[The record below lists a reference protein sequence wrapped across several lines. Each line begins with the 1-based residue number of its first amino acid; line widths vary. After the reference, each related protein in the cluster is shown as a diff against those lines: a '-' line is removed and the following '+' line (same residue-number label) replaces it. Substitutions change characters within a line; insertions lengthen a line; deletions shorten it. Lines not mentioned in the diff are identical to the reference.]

1 MKINCSVVV
10 AGIVQNCG
18 VRLQTNIHLAQ
29 NFISGFETGK
39 IIIYENNSTD
49 RTTRAILEQYTAH
62 PDFII
67 RSEDTPELTKET
79 SKAWAYTEVTG
90 SDHPCRIEKIA
101 NARNRLLDMIQE
113 YGVPDYLV
121 LVDMDSL
128 GWSVV
133 QAVSAIAETRREQ
146 ATAAIAPE
154 QTRRETR
161 MEAEE
166 WDVLYANGVTSN
178 GSAYY
183 DLYAL
188 RMEPDYALGPEVIG
202 DTFWSGLKYFKI
214 TTSTQCLLRVSS
226 AFGGLGIYKK
236 PVIHEMLKIRYD
248 CSVTP
253 AVVRYYTSRKDSFDM
268 GQKCDKFPNG
278 FLDSSSGI
286 FFKANSGYDAPVV
299 CEHVSMNLALAEK
312 FRLFIHPKITYVHS
326 G

>member
-49 RTTRAILEQYTAH
+49 GTTRAILEQYKAH

-67 RSEDTPELTKET
+67 RSEDTPELTRET

-133 QAVSAIAETRREQ
+133 QAVSAIAETRRQQ
-146 ATAAIAPE
+146 ATAAIAAGHGN
-154 QTRRETR
+154 Q
-161 MEAEE
+161 AEE

-202 DTFWSGLKYFKI
+202 DIFWSGLKYFKI
-214 TTSTQCLLRVSS
+214 STSTQCLLRVSS

-236 PVIHEMLKIRYD
+236 PVIHEMFKIRYD
-248 CSVTP
+248 CCITP
-253 AVVRYYTSRKDSFDM
+253 AVVRYYACRKDSFAM
-268 GQKCDKFPNG
+268 GQKCDKFPKG